1 MSPKTEKSRLLSR
14 LPAEPET
21 ENAQVQADLRSKS
34 LLGRLW
40 GTISLAHLI
49 TESNQKAYV
58 QPVVLFA
65 MLSTASGGVT
75 SNPNPSWKDIAM
87 CFPRVLLYIWLYV
100 LYFDC
105 SNQKDPEAV
114 KEDKINKPW
123 RAIPSGRLSIEGA
136 ERWYIAA
143 CCLLLAVSGLWLG
156 GFPEAVAFMIE
167 TWTYD
172 YARGADFWWSKNII
186 NSLFYATGQLGATR
200 VAAESM
206 TDTTMVRAGYEWCGI
221 LALEILTTIQI
232 QDIKDEEGDNARGR
246 RTMPI
251 VIGQKPTR
259 WLTSLTIGFWSV
271 ACPLYW
277 ATGSLHAGFIL
288 PLFIG
293 AVVTIRTLFCTSVP
307 ADRITWNIYTLLWLP
322 ALYATPLLSR
332 FDLLSFY

>member
-1 MSPKTEKSRLLSR
+1 MY
-14 LPAEPET
+14 
-21 ENAQVQADLRSKS
+21 QS

-40 GTISLAHLI
+40 DTISLAHLI

-332 FDLLSFY
+332 FDLLSFH